1 MTSFKVKELIYG
13 QTRTDIRG
21 ISSKVCPKEEGS
33 IYMLTGS
40 NSTVY
45 FGMAYPGEE
54 KKSTALESRS
64 DVTLLE
70 DL

>member
-1 MTSFKVKELIYG
+1 
-13 QTRTDIRG
+13 
-21 ISSKVCPKEEGS
+21 
-33 IYMLTGS
+33 MLTGS

>member
-1 MTSFKVKELIYG
+1 VRELISG
-13 QTRTDIRG
+13 PIRTDTRE
-21 ISSKVCPKEEGS
+21 ISSKGFHKAKEHTF
-33 IYMLTGS
+33 MLTGS